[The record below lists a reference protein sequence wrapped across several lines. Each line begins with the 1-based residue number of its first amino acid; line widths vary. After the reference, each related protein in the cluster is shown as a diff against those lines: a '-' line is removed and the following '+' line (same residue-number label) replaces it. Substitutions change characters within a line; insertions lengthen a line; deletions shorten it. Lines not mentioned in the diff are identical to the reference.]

1 MDGLKSQ
8 IRSAVVI
15 QRPPDLDTACVLAL
29 LQKEVLDRDKKR
41 DFRRIDSSSST
52 RHHAPSPL
60 PLPLPPRG
68 DKPQLQQSVEPGQ

>member
-29 LQKEVLDRDKKR
+29 LQEEVLDRDKKR
-41 DFRRIDSSSST
+41 GFRRIDSSSST